1 METKMKDAVIYARY
15 SSDRQR
21 EESIEGQIRVCQ
33 DYAKRN
39 GFNIINIYTDR
50 ALTGRSD
57 KRPGFQMISTSLC
70 TS

>member
-1 METKMKDAVIYARY
+1 MEKKMKDAVIYARY

-39 GFNIINIYTDR
+39 GFHIIFTQ
-50 ALTGRSD
+50 TGHLLD
-57 KRPGFQMISTSLC
+57 VQTSVRVFR
-70 TS
+70 